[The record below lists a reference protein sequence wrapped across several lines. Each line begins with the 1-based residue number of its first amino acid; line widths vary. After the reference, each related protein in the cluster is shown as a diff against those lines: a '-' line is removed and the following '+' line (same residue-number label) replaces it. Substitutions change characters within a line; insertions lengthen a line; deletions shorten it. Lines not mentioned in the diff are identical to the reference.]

1 MVSVCVLGGEVLE
14 ITDLKKKK
22 EWLQTQQPVCGG
34 FGLPEKVNQKE
45 KECLRC
51 QLLTE
56 VIDELSHELAKAQ
69 QGRRAAFRESLA
81 LKRLL
86 LMDMEAEHEAIS
98 QADGFGDSA

>member
-1 MVSVCVLGGEVLE
+1 MEECV
-14 ITDLKKKK
+14 
-22 EWLQTQQPVCGG
+22 
-34 FGLPEKVNQKE
+34 
-45 KECLRC
+45 RC

-86 LMDMEAEHEAIS
+86 LIDMEVEHEKAIS
-98 QADGFGDSA
+98 QADGFGNSA